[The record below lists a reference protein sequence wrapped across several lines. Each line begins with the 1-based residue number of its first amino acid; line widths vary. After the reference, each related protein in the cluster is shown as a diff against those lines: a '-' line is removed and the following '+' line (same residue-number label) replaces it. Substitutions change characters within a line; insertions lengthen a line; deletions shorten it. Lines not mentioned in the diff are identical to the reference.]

1 MIRCYR
7 LNINLTTLPSIHLTC
22 YLLPQ
27 HTLPFRLHHYAEV
40 IIGKEFDLKKASLD
54 VRRCGIKAMD
64 RTMKEDATI
73 SMLTDLGAK
82 VMLPYHQIIPL
93 ILSLK
98 CKFKVINYIISYNIA
113 LSFTLPVITLF

>member
-1 MIRCYR
+1 M
-7 LNINLTTLPSIHLTC
+7 
-22 YLLPQ
+22 
-27 HTLPFRLHHYAEV
+27 
-40 IIGKEFDLKKASLD
+40 D

-82 VMLPYHQIIPL
+82 VMLPYYQIIPL

-98 CKFKVINYIISYNIA
+98 CKFNYIISYNIV